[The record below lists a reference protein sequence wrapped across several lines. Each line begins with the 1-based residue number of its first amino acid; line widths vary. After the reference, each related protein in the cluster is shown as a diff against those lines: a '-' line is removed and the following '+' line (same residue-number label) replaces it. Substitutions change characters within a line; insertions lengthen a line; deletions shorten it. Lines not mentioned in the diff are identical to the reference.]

1 MNRFFLIANK
11 DKDKDFI
18 MTGKIKALIENM
30 GGECYIRKSDVP
42 ESVSSKYSY
51 TNPDEIPENIDCI
64 IVLGGDGTL
73 ILAARDLVRLDIPF
87 IGVNFGN
94 LGYLAEVEKQDIEE
108 TIYKLIEGKYN
119 IESRIMLSGTVY
131 RDGKE
136 LESNVA
142 LNDIVV
148 GRSGSLRVIDFNI
161 YVDGIFLN
169 QYTADGIII
178 ATPTGSTAYNLSAGG
193 PIVEPSANIVVLTP
207 VCAHTLNTR
216 SVVLSAESGIEI
228 EICDDRHNTADCCD
242 DEKIVSF
249 DGNSNIKLIPG
260 DRIKISKSELD
271 TKIVKLSNK
280 SFVEILQK
288 KMSIK

>member
-1 MNRFFLIANK
+1 MERFFLIINR
-11 DKDKDFI
+11 DKDKDF
-18 MTGKIKALIENM
+18 MMAEKIKSLIESM
-30 GGECYIRKSDVP
+30 GCECFIRQSDIAGSISTKYI
-42 ESVSSKYSY
+42 Y
-51 TNPDEIPENIDCI
+51 TNPDEIPENTDCI

-87 IGVNFGN
+87 IGVNMGN

-108 TIYKLIEGKYN
+108 TIYKLVQGKYH
-119 IESRIMLSGTVY
+119 IESRIMLAGTVY
-131 RDGKE
+131 RNGE
-136 LESNVA
+136 AIETNVA

-148 GRSGSLRVIDFNI
+148 GRSGPLRVIDFKI
-161 YVDGIFLN
+161 YVDNVFLN
-169 QYTADGIII
+169 RYTADGVII

-193 PIVEPSANIVVLTP
+193 PIVEPPANIVVMTP

-228 EICDDRHNTADCCD
+228 EICDDRHNTADGCD

-249 DGNSNIKLIPG
+249 DGNSNIKLVPG

-288 KMSIK
+288 KMSAK

>member
-1 MNRFFLIANK
+1 MDRFFLIANSEK
-11 DKDKDFI
+11 DVGLEMADR
-18 MTGKIKALIENM
+18 IKSLIENM
-30 GGECYIRKSDVP
+30 GRECHIRQIENEDVSD
-42 ESVSSKYSY
+42 EKFSKCRY
-51 TNPDEIPENIDCI
+51 TNPEEVPEGTDCI

-73 ILAARDLVRLDIPF
+73 ILAARDLVKLDIPM
-87 IGVNFGN
+87 IGVNIGN

-108 TIYKLIEGKYN
+108 TIEKLVTDRYN
-119 IESRIMLSGTVY
+119 IESRIMLSGSVY
-131 RDGKE
+131 RNGTE
-136 LESNVA
+136 IESNIA

-161 YVDGIFLN
+161 YVDGILLN

-178 ATPTGSTAYNLSAGG
+178 STPTGSTAYNLSAGG
-193 PIVEPSANIVVLTP
+193 PIIEPPANIVVLTP

-216 SVVLSAESGIEI
+216 SIVLSAESDIEI
-228 EICDDRHNTADCCD
+228 EICQDRHNIN

-249 DGNSNIKLIPG
+249 DGNFNVKLYAG

-280 SFVEILQK
+280 SFVEILQR
-288 KMSIK
+288 KMSVK

>member
-1 MNRFFLIANK
+1 MKRFFLIANK
-11 DKDKDFI
+11 DKDIGFI
-18 MTGKIKALIENM
+18 MAKKIKTLIESM
-30 GGECYIRKSDVP
+30 GGICFIRQSDGP

-64 IVLGGDGTL
+64 MVLGGDGTL
-73 ILAARDLVRLDIPF
+73 ILAARDLVSLDIPF

-108 TIYKLIEGKYN
+108 TVKKLINGRYH

-131 RDGKE
+131 RNDE
-136 LESNVA
+136 ILESDIA

-148 GRSGSLRVIDFNI
+148 GRSGSLRVIDFKI

-193 PIVEPSANIVVLTP
+193 PIVEPPANIVVLTP

-216 SVVLSAESGIEI
+216 SVVLSAESEIEI
-228 EICDDRHNTADCCD
+228 EICEDRHNTNE
-242 DEKIVSF
+242 EKIVSF
-249 DGNSNIKLIPG
+249 DGNSNIKLISG
-260 DRIKISKSELD
+260 DCIKISKSELD